1 MEEIVLTKEQEA
13 EAERIVDVVAGAARA
28 DIRQMARLLVSKA
41 NQELFG
47 ATEFRV
53 RDIVHGIGARTLE
66 AALEERKK
74 RGTSAAASVARGVA
88 NPPGSSVTERHRSRR

>member
-1 MEEIVLTKEQEA
+1 MEAIVLTKEQEA

-28 DIRQMARLLVSKA
+28 EIRLMARLLVSKS
-41 NQELFG
+41 NRELFG

-53 RDIVHGIGARTLE
+53 RGIVHGIGARTLE

-74 RGTSAAASVARGVA
+74 RGISAPALVARGVE
-88 NPPGSSVTERHRSRR
+88 NR

>member
-1 MEEIVLTKEQEA
+1 MEAIVLTQEQEA

-28 DIRQMARLLVSKA
+28 EVCQMARLLVSKS

-47 ATEFRV
+47 ETEFRV
-53 RDIVHGIGARTLE
+53 RGIVHAIGVRSLE

-74 RGTSAAASVARGVA
+74 RGTSAPASIVR
-88 NPPGSSVTERHRSRR
+88 SVENR

>member
-13 EAERIVDVVAGAARA
+13 EAERIVDVVAGAARSE
-28 DIRQMARLLVSKA
+28 IRQMARLLVSKS

-53 RDIVHGIGARTLE
+53 REIVHGIGARTLE

-74 RGTSAAASVARGVA
+74 RGILAPASVAQRA
-88 NPPGSSVTERHRSRR
+88 SNPRSSSVTVRPRSRR